1 MAWCLAQPADWW
13 VASAWAS
20 PSALQQKK
28 RAAGHKVRLLSYGE
42 EIRGQFERAA
52 SSILVELLFQR
63 VHCTSGRDIGIRRGG
78 GGGSRNPPVSRRHRS
93 NFCGI
98 SAEESRQPQNI
109 RPRDARCFYKNHGDQ
124 SRSFALT
131 RRGFFSCWVSFFT
144 HTIRVFLILLKSD
157 DGFMFSHFSNKSM

>member
-1 MAWCLAQPADWW
+1 MKKNINGVINKRINTYMAWCLAQPADWW

-20 PSALQQKK
+20 PSTLQQKK

-52 SSILVELLFQR
+52 PPSSWNFYLNECIAPR
-63 VHCTSGRDIGIRRGG
+63 RDIGRRGSR
-78 GGGSRNPPVSRRHRS
+78 SRNPPVSRRHRS

-98 SAEESRQPQNI
+98 FAEESRQPQNI
-109 RPRDARCFYKNHGDQ
+109 KPCDARCFYKNHGDQ

-131 RRGFFSCWVSFFT
+131 RRIFFLVGFFPYAYLRT
-144 HTIRVFLILLKSD
+144 RLSD
-157 DGFMFSHFSNKSM
+157 PFKERW